1 MRTVFKPQS
10 EQDKYRKQSIVSL
23 ETWRASR
30 QSISSEEPK
39 FESESIPRK
48 FNISNLKDS
57 LSTTS
62 ITQEI
67 KDYEQPLDQNEMSS
81 VLTDVAKETNTFN
94 LDHSKQSLS
103 QSAQKDRNKV
113 YKRINQKNK

>member
-30 QSISSEEPK
+30 QSISGEEPK

-67 KDYEQPLDQNEMSS
+67 KDYEPLDQNEMSS
-81 VLTDVAKETNTFN
+81 VLTDVAKEINTFN

-103 QSAQKDRNKV
+103 QSAQRDRNKV